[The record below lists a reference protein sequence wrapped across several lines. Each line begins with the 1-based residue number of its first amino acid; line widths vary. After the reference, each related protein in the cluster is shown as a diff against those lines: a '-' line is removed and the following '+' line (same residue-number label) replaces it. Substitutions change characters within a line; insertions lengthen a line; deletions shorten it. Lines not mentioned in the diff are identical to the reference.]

1 MFVSDL
7 LTYGKLRC
15 PTDVECDTFAD
26 TMCTFMNDCSNHG
39 SCSSSTGQCV
49 CDSGY
54 YGADCSVA
62 PLKLSLTQSG
72 TFVETSLT
80 KWQYFKIGDQSGED
94 YSLQFSNDDNTLFD
108 VYIKYGIDTIPDAVD
123 YDVILKNQSTVNLS
137 SATFDCSSGC
147 MGAVYVKLA
156 SGSETKTVSY

>member
-1 MFVSDL
+1 M
-7 LTYGKLRC
+7 
-15 PTDVECDTFAD
+15 
-26 TMCTFMNDCSNHG
+26 
-39 SCSSSTGQCV
+39 
-49 CDSGY
+49 
-54 YGADCSVA
+54 
-62 PLKLSLTQSG
+62 
-72 TFVETSLT
+72 
-80 KWQYFKIGDQSGED
+80 
-94 YSLQFSNDDNTLFD
+94 FD